1 VYFQV
6 LLLQVFHL
14 RFQVLVVE
22 ELQVEVVVLEVVAEE
37 VEEALPKK
45 FVIIKTWLL
54 FTLTDQK
61 IL

>member
-6 LLLQVFHL
+6 PLLQVFHL
-14 RFQVLVVE
+14 LFQVQAVE

>member
-1 VYFQV
+1 
-6 LLLQVFHL
+6 
-14 RFQVLVVE
+14 VVE